1 MKSRITM
8 KSLSNKLSDVL
19 NGRSTSGS
27 VKEPLWRGLK
37 EIAEARG
44 VTLRQL
50 VNTIGTNR
58 VQGSNLSSAV
68 LVHVVA
74 HFKSRGGLLPNPCPA
89 LPDDPQC
96 RRRAAEGQT

>member
-1 MKSRITM
+1 MKSGITI
-8 KSLSNKLSDVL
+8 KSQSNKRSEVL
-19 NGRSTSGS
+19 NGRSTRFSFEAS
-27 VKEPLWRGLK
+27 FWRGLR
-37 EIAEARG
+37 EIAEAGG
-44 VTLRQL
+44 VTLGQF

-58 VQGSNLSSAV
+58 IQNSNLSSAV

-89 LPDDPQC
+89 LRGDPQC